1 MSNSKPN
8 NIENSKINNKNKN
21 EDKEYKKNIKRR
33 LSKLSEF
40 PCDQCGYKTPSKTLL
55 ERYTESVHKV

>member
-21 EDKEYKKNIKRR
+21 EDKEYKKN
-33 LSKLSEF
+33 L
-40 PCDQCGYKTPSKTLL
+40 
-55 ERYTESVHKV
+55 